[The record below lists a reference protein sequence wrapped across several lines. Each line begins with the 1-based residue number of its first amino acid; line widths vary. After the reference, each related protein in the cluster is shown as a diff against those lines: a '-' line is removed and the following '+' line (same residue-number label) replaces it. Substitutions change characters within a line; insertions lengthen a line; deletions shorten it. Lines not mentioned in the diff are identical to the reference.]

1 MLRMWLQH
9 KEEARQGGG
18 MSASASVDAEEA
30 DDAEEHDVA
39 ADEDEESRQG
49 GLLVTHDGS

>member
-9 KEEARQGGG
+9 EEEARQGGG
-18 MSASASVDAEEA
+18 GMFAGVDVEEA

-39 ADEDEESRQG
+39 TDEDEESDKE
-49 GLLVTHDGS
+49 VFW

>member
-9 KEEARQGGG
+9 EEEARQGGG
-18 MSASASVDAEEA
+18 MFAGVDAEEA

-39 ADEDEESRQG
+39 TDEDEESDKE
-49 GLLVTHDGS
+49 VFW